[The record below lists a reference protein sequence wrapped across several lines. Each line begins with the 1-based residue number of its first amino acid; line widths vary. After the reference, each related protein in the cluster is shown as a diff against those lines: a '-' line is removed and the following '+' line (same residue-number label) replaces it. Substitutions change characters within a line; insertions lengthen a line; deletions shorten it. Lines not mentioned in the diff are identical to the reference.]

1 MSKNKISRF
10 AELKTFSNV
19 IESDITEVFT
29 KNHRLKGKWS
39 DELFRNSQPII
50 LELGCGK
57 GEYTV
62 KLAEKYPDKNFI
74 GIDIKGARM
83 WVGARIALEKE
94 LKNVLFLRTK
104 IEFISSFFED
114 GEIDE
119 IWITFPDP
127 QETRNRRNKR
137 LTSSFFLKKYK
148 SFLKRDG
155 IINLKTDNNKL
166 YNYTFNLAKKNHF
179 KILTWTND
187 LYQSDHLDKTH
198 EIKTFYEQM
207 FLEEGKP
214 IHYLQFTLEGNEN
227 IEEIEE

>member
-1 MSKNKISRF
+1 MSKNKLNRF

-19 IESDITEVFT
+19 IEADIDEVFT

-39 DELFRNSQPII
+39 DEMFENSKPII

-62 KLAEKYPDKNFI
+62 KLAEKYPEKNFI

-83 WVGARIALEKE
+83 WVGARQAIESG

-104 IEFISSFFED
+104 IEFISSFFKTE
-114 GEIDE
+114 EIDE

-127 QETRNRRNKR
+127 QETSNRRNKR

-148 SFLKRDG
+148 DFLKKDG
-155 IINLKTDNNKL
+155 IINLKTDNVKF
-166 YNYTFNLAKKNHF
+166 YNYTFNLAKKNDF

-187 LYQSDHLDKTH
+187 LYHSEYVDKTH
-198 EIKTFYEQM
+198 DIKTYYEQM

-214 IHYLQFTLEGNEN
+214 IHYLQFSLEGNEN